1 MYEEGWEESGAGAA
15 QVEGAE
21 LRAKQG
27 MAKLGDNARIAHR
40 FDADTLVKTLSFD
53 TTAERTQSFVKQ
65 LKEMPL
71 MSAGSL
77 PAPSD
82 ANAAKANGRSLRS
95 TLLDPL
101 DGLSNL
107 SRNHPLA
114 SAGGEAASAIRQKM
128 EEGQ

>member
-53 TTAERTQSFVKQ
+53 TAERTQSFVKQ
-65 LKEMPL
+65 LK
-71 MSAGSL
+71 
-77 PAPSD
+77 
-82 ANAAKANGRSLRS
+82 
-95 TLLDPL
+95 
-101 DGLSNL
+101 
-107 SRNHPLA
+107 
-114 SAGGEAASAIRQKM
+114 
-128 EEGQ
+128 